1 MKAVSSNG
9 CARPTLLSFAQGV
22 LSKRNASKDAAR
34 IGCLPAGQAGV
45 KRKMSNNATDRRITR
60 IIIFNTVS

>member
-45 KRKMSNNATDRRITR
+45 KRKMSNNATDRR
-60 IIIFNTVS
+60 